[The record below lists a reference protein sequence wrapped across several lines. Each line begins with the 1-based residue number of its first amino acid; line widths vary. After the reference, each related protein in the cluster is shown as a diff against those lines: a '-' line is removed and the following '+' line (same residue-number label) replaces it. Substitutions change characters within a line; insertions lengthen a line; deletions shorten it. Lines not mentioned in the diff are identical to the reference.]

1 LNLQVKFTTSIYH
14 PNIKTDTGDIC
25 ADIISNN
32 WSPTLNV
39 KFVLNAIKGIMA
51 EPNVDSPLEAEIAA
65 EYTSDKAKFTEK
77 AAAHT
82 QQYAT

>member
-1 LNLQVKFTTSIYH
+1 MYLITHLCVL
-14 PNIKTDTGDIC
+14 TGEIC

-32 WSPTLNV
+32 WAPTLNV
-39 KFVLNAIKGIMA
+39 KYVLNAIKGILS

-65 EYTSDKAKFTEK
+65 EYTADKEKFNEKAK
-77 AAAHT
+77 AHT